1 MALNFVF
8 NFGDDGLKF
17 GDDGFEINSKVG
29 LCDRTFDQQ
38 FSGRWPYNFRTMV
51 FNLGTMVL
59 NFQDAF
65 QGSGTAFH
73 GGNG

>member
-38 FSGRWPYNFRTMV
+38 FSGRWPYN
-51 FNLGTMVL
+51 GTMAL
-59 NFQDAF
+59 QFQDD
-65 QGSGTAFH
+65 GL
-73 GGNG
+73 